1 MGKASTFLHLLKTDR
16 RGIYVAAF
24 NNLAHTNLFNN
35 MSDKRFLEIAYRVRM
50 GKKLDLNN
58 PKTFNEKLQWL
69 KLYDRNP
76 KYTDYVD
83 KYRVRSFVAET
94 IGEEYLIPL
103 LGVWDHAYDIDFDS
117 LPDQFV
123 LKCNHD
129 SGSIMI
135 CKDKEAFDRQKA
147 VEWLEGR
154 LSKTMFYL
162 TREWP
167 YKNVKPRVVAEA
179 YMEDPATSELRDYKF
194 FCFDGEV
201 KALFI
206 AEDRQVVGEDT
217 KFDFFDADYN
227 HLEFTNGHPNAKKLP
242 EKPVN
247 FELMKELAS
256 KLSAGIPHVRVD
268 FYECN
273 GKVFFGD
280 MTFAHWSGM
289 VPFEPEKWDRI
300 FGAWIKLPEKK
311 A

>member
-1 MGKASTFLHLLKTDR
+1 MGKVSTFLHLLKTDR

-24 NNLAHTNLFNN
+24 NNLAHTNLFNK
-35 MSDKRFLEIAYRVRM
+35 MSDKRFLEIAYKVRM
-50 GKKLDLNN
+50 GKKLDLDN

-83 KYRVRSFVAET
+83 KYRVRNYVSET

-103 LGVWDHAYDIDFDS
+103 LGVWDHAYDIDFDA

-129 SGSIMI
+129 SGSVMI
-135 CKDKEAFDRQKA
+135 CKDKKSFDKQKA
-147 VEWLEGR
+147 VDWLEGR

-167 YKNVKPRVVAEA
+167 YKNVKPCVVAEM
-179 YMEDPATSELRDYKF
+179 YMEDVATSELRDYKF

-206 AEDRQVVGEDT
+206 AEDRQVEGEDT
-217 KFDFFDADYN
+217 KFDFFDSDYN
-227 HLEFTNGHPNAKKLP
+227 HLDFTNGHPNAKRLP
-242 EKPVN
+242 EKPIN
-247 FELMKELAS
+247 FELMKELAG

-273 GKVFFGD
+273 GKVYFGE

-300 FGAWIKLPEKK
+300 FGDWIKLPEKK
-311 A
+311 G